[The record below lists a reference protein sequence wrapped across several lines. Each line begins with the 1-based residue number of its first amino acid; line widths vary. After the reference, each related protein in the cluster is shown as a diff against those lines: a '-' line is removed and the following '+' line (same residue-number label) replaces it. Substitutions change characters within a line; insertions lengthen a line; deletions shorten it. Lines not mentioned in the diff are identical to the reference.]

1 MGRLVP
7 SEFAKAATVT
17 EPESGRVLEV
27 WTTAPGVQFYTGNFL
42 DGTLT
47 GKGGWVYQSHDA
59 FCFEP
64 QGFPDSP
71 NHPSFPTT
79 ELKPG
84 ETYKNMLVYKFSV
97 LNQ

>member
-1 MGRLVP
+1 M
-7 SEFAKAATVT
+7 
-17 EPESGRVLEV
+17 EV

-47 GKGGWVYQSHDA
+47 GKGGWVYQFRDA

-64 QGFPDSP
+64 QDFPDSP
-71 NHPSFPTT
+71 NHPNFPST

-84 ETYKNMLVYKFSV
+84 ETYHNTIIYKFST
-97 LNQ
+97 Q